1 MIPVLY
7 EQSERDF
14 SHNGIGFLSD
24 AVKATVTEERNGA
37 FELSLQYP
45 IAGIWFEQIKTGSI
59 VKAKANETSEP
70 QLFRVYKISKPL
82 QGVVTY
88 SAEHISY
95 DLTGVFTLGVNS
107 DETTA
112 EEAMSKAV
120 SGAVPECSYT
130 VYSDIAEK
138 RPLATEIPASVRAV
152 FGTKRDTFGGEFE
165 FDNFSVKLHKA
176 RGSDNGVTI
185 AYGKNLTDLKQES
198 NISEC
203 YTHILP
209 YAAYQREPEEYD
221 ENAEPET
228 VYVYLPEKILPIPG
242 AEAFGRKKIYS
253 LDLSDRFEEGA
264 AYTEAALRELAEDF
278 LTDTDLGAPKVSLSV
293 SFVQLWQTEEY
304 KNIAPLERVRLC
316 DIVTVKFPRLG
327 VESKSKVVKTV
338 FDALSEHYESIDL
351 GDVKETL
358 ADAVIGTEKALKI
371 IKSSAE
377 RTESHIKRTDDRITL
392 EVLRI
397 TKEQTEL
404 HSRIDLTAEA
414 ITSEVSRAAGEE
426 SRLSSLITQ
435 TAESISAE
443 VTRATTAE
451 GELSGRIELTAESLT
466 TEIKR
471 ASEKEGE
478 LSSRITQTAESI
490 TTEVTRAVNAAEAE
504 LSETLSSKITQ
515 TVDSIRLSVSSK
527 SANEETESTIS
538 ITRGSTT
545 ISSVK
550 INGTTA
556 EQAAKI
562 SADAVKGIT
571 LTVAN
576 SSTGASSTLTLKS
589 GTTTLS
595 SGTIEFK
602 GLVTFSNLTDG
613 KTQISGDNITTGK
626 ISADRIDVSSLY
638 VDRVYSGT
646 TSSRQ
651 VVLQA
656 NGTSS
661 LIVGG
666 NGSTTTGNVS
676 TTNILASSGVVIGR
690 YVNGY
695 GNSQYN
701 LYFDVNSRTVSPNS
715 TSSSYAWDLGTS
727 TKPFGSLYVTIAN
740 LAVGNSG
747 KLGFFGATPQYKK
760 TGVSTLNSLIDAL
773 KSYGLIG

>member
-7 EQSERDF
+7 EQTERDF

-152 FGTKRDTFGGEFE
+152 FGTIRDTFGGEFE

-264 AYTEAALRELAEDF
+264 AYTEAELRELAEDF
-278 LTDTDLGAPKVSLSV
+278 LTDTDIGAPKVSLSV

-338 FDALSEHYESIDL
+338 FDTLSEHYESIDL

-397 TKEQTEL
+397 TEEQTEL

-466 TEIKR
+466 AEIKR

-550 INGTTA
+550 ISGTTA

>member
-7 EQSERDF
+7 EQSERNF

-152 FGTKRDTFGGEFE
+152 FGTIRDTFGGEFE

-397 TKEQTEL
+397 TEEQTEL

-595 SGTIEFK
+595 SGTIE
-602 GLVTFSNLTDG
+602 
-613 KTQISGDNITTGK
+613 
-626 ISADRIDVSSLY
+626 
-638 VDRVYSGT
+638 
-646 TSSRQ
+646 
-651 VVLQA
+651 
-656 NGTSS
+656 
-661 LIVGG
+661 
-666 NGSTTTGNVS
+666 
-676 TTNILASSGVVIGR
+676 
-690 YVNGY
+690 
-695 GNSQYN
+695 
-701 LYFDVNSRTVSPNS
+701 
-715 TSSSYAWDLGTS
+715 
-727 TKPFGSLYVTIAN
+727 
-740 LAVGNSG
+740 
-747 KLGFFGATPQYKK
+747 
-760 TGVSTLNSLIDAL
+760 
-773 KSYGLIG
+773 